1 MDGASGG
8 ERTGGPDAG
17 VADDGEYDGAADGAD
32 DGADGGAARADGGG
46 ERVARGL
53 VLAATPLGDS
63 RDASAR
69 LRATLATAD
78 VVAAED
84 TRRLR
89 SLTAALGVAV
99 RGRVVS
105 HYDAVEAARLPGLLA
120 EVRAGRTVL
129 VVTDAGMPSVSDPGY
144 RLVAAAAA
152 EGLPVTCLPGPSA
165 VTTALVLSGLPVERF
180 CFEGFAPRRDGERRR
195 WLATLAAEPRAVV
208 FFESPHRLADTLATA
223 AEVLGADR
231 RAAVCREL
239 TKKHEE
245 VRRGTLA
252 ELAAGAVDDPARGE
266 VTVVLAGA
274 SPAAAPPVESLVGA
288 VRERVAG
295 GERLK
300 DAAAAVAAAAGVP
313 KRELYNAC
321 LPGRPGM

>member
-1 MDGASGG
+1 MDAVLH
-8 ERTGGPDAG
+8 TDAG
-17 VADDGEYDGAADGAD
+17 EPESRDGIPP
-32 DGADGGAARADGGG
+32 
-46 ERVARGL
+46 GL

-63 RDASAR
+63 RDASPR
-69 LRATLATAD
+69 LRAALAVAD

-89 SLTAALGVAV
+89 ALAAALGVPV

-105 HYDAVEAARLPGLLA
+105 HYDAVEAARLPRLLA
-120 EVRAGRTVL
+120 DVRAGRTVL
-129 VVTDAGMPSVSDPGY
+129 VVSDAGMPAVSDPGY

-180 CFEGFAPRRDGERRR
+180 CFEGFAPRREGERRR
-195 WLATLAAEPRAVV
+195 WLATLRTEPRAVV
-208 FFESPHRLADTLATA
+208 FFEAPHRLDDTLRA
-223 AEVLGADR
+223 AVDVLGGERA
-231 RAAVCREL
+231 AAVCREL

-252 ELAAGAVDDPARGE
+252 ELAAGAEADPVRGE

-274 SPAAAPPVESLVGA
+274 APAPAPEVGSLVGA
-288 VRERVAG
+288 VRERVAD

-300 DAAAAVAAAAGVP
+300 DAAAAVAQAAGVP
-313 KRELYNAC
+313 KRELYNAA
-321 LPGRPGM
+321 LADRDRG